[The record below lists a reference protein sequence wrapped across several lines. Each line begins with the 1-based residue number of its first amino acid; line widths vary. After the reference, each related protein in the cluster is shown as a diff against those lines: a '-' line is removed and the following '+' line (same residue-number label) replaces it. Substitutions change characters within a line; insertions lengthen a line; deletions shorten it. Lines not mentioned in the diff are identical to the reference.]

1 MKEISRILEEDF
13 EQIYST
19 RSIDWQALTNKRIL
33 ITGATGLIGSN
44 LVNALLYAN
53 EVYSA
58 NIHILAL
65 VRDIKKAGKRFISDK
80 NLETLTCS
88 IEKPIAYAQKVDY
101 IVHAANPTSSKYF
114 ITNPV
119 ETIKSSITGTTN
131 LLDFAKE
138 KNVTGFVFLSSM
150 EVYGKPERG
159 EIVTEEKVA
168 GFDPYNVRN
177 CYPMSKKL
185 CEVICRSYFSE
196 YNVPAKVIRLTQTF
210 GPGVEYDDG
219 RIFAEFMR
227 CVIEKRDIV
236 LKTKGETERCYL
248 YTADAVTSILTVL
261 LNGKPGE
268 FYTAA
273 TPETYCS
280 IAQMAELVAKEIAQ
294 NTIKVQYIPE
304 DITGQGYANTLY
316 MKLDTTKLRQLGW
329 NPKTK
334 LKQMFERMIAAG
346 TN

>member
-1 MKEISRILEEDF
+1 MKEISKILEEDF

-19 RSIDWQALTNKRIL
+19 KSIDWQILTNKRIL

-53 EVYSA
+53 EVYKA
-58 NIHILAL
+58 NINIVTL
-65 VRDIKKAGKRFISDK
+65 VRDMEKAKKRFISDK
-80 NLETLTCS
+80 NLEILTGS
-88 IEKPIAYAQKVDY
+88 IEKPICYAQNVDY
-101 IVHAANPTSSKYF
+101 IVHAASPTSSKYF

-131 LLDFAKE
+131 LLDFARE

-150 EVYGKPERG
+150 EVYGNPERG
-159 EIVTEEKVA
+159 EIVAEEKVA

-185 CEVICRSYFSE
+185 CESLCRSYFSE
-196 YNVPAKVIRLTQTF
+196 YSVPTKVIRLTQTF
-210 GPGVEYDDG
+210 GPGVEYGDG

-227 CVIEKRDIV
+227 CVIEKRDII

-273 TPETYCS
+273 NPETYCS
-280 IAQMAELVAKEIAQ
+280 IAQMAELIAKEIAQ
-294 NTIKVQYIPE
+294 NKIKIQYNLE
-304 DITGQGYANTLY
+304 GITNLGYANTLY
-316 MKLDTTKLRQLGW
+316 MNLNTTKLQQLGW
-329 NPKTK
+329 TPKTK
-334 LKQMFERMIAAG
+334 LKQMFERMIA
-346 TN
+346 TISN

>member
-1 MKEISRILEEDF
+1 MKEISKILEEDF

-19 RSIDWQALTNKRIL
+19 KSIDWQILTNKRIL

-53 EVYSA
+53 EVYKT
-58 NIHILAL
+58 NINIVAL
-65 VRDIKKAGKRFISDK
+65 VRDIEKAKKRFISDK
-80 NLETLTCS
+80 NLEILTGS
-88 IEKPIAYAQKVDY
+88 IEKPIDYAQNVDY
-101 IVHAANPTSSKYF
+101 IVHAASPTSSKYF

-177 CYPMSKKL
+177 CYPISKKL
-185 CEVICRSYFSE
+185 CESLCRSYFSE
-196 YNVPAKVIRLTQTF
+196 YNVPTKVIRLTQTF
-210 GPGVEYDDG
+210 GPGVEYGDG

-227 CVIEKRDIV
+227 CVIEKRDII

-248 YTADAVTSILTVL
+248 YTADAITSILTVL
-261 LNGKPGE
+261 LKGKPGE
-268 FYTAA
+268 FYNAA
-273 TPETYCS
+273 NPETYCA
-280 IAQMAELVAKEIAQ
+280 IAQMAGLIAQEIAQ
-294 NTIKVQYIPE
+294 NKIKVQYILE
-304 DITGQGYANTLY
+304 DITKLGYANTLY
-316 MKLDTTKLRQLGW
+316 MNLNTTKLQQLGW
-329 NPKTK
+329 TPKTK
-334 LKQMFERMIAAG
+334 LKQMFERMIA
-346 TN
+346 TISN

>member
-1 MKEISRILEEDF
+1 MKEISKILEEDF

-19 RSIDWQALTNKRIL
+19 KSIDWQILTNKRIL

-53 EVYSA
+53 EVYKA
-58 NIHILAL
+58 NINIVTL
-65 VRDIKKAGKRFISDK
+65 VRDIEKAKKRFISDK
-80 NLETLTCS
+80 NLEILTGS
-88 IEKPIAYAQKVDY
+88 IEKPIGYAQNVDY

-131 LLDFAKE
+131 LLDFARE
-138 KNVTGFVFLSSM
+138 KNVKGFVFLSSM
-150 EVYGKPERG
+150 EVYGNPERG
-159 EIVTEEKVA
+159 EVVTEEKVA

-185 CEVICRSYFSE
+185 CESLCRSYFSE
-196 YNVPAKVIRLTQTF
+196 YSVPTKVIRLTQTF
-210 GPGVEYDDG
+210 GPGIEYGDG

-227 CVIEKRDIV
+227 GVIENRDII

-273 TPETYCS
+273 NPETYCS
-280 IAQMAELVAKEIAQ
+280 IAQMAELIAKEIAQ
-294 NTIKVQYIPE
+294 NKIKMQYVLE
-304 DITGQGYANTLY
+304 DITKLGYANTLY
-316 MKLDTTKLRQLGW
+316 MNLDTTKLQQLGW
-329 NPKTK
+329 TPKTK
-334 LKQMFERMIAAG
+334 LKQMFERMIA
-346 TN
+346 TISN